1 MQILKYECDLTG
13 HDLVDIFCR
22 RSFGFA
28 LDSTLSL
35 EGLGNWSFFGSD
47 PFRVIDG
54 SEGMEHFSQVMRE
67 YKTAQTSD
75 IPFTGGAVGFL
86 SYDYGRQLESLP
98 NIATD
103 DLLVPP
109 FLFGL
114 YDGVVALNHQSN
126 EVFLIAAEIVQK
138 AKPTFDRL
146 KEIITGEGEGE
157 GEGEVTGS
165 KKAQGS
171 AEAFKFK
178 NWKWNTSEA
187 VFCDSVREIRSWI
200 AKGDVYQV
208 NLSRRRDTEFEG
220 DIVALYQALRS
231 GNPSPYSGFFNAG
244 DLQLISTSPEQFI
257 QKRGEALVTRPIKG
271 TRPRG
276 KDFIE
281 DQQLAYELEMSEK
294 DKAELLMIV
303 DLERNDMGRIAEY
316 GSVCAD
322 KKFTI
327 EYYQSVM
334 HATAQVKGKLSPKKD
349 IFDVINAMFPGGSIT
364 GAPKIRAMEIIES
377 LEPNRRGIYC
387 GSYGYIGFNQDAE
400 LNISIRTLQHVSGHL
415 YYNVGSGIIWDSDPK
430 DEYHETIAKGRAI
443 EETLDQLC

>member
-1 MQILKYECDLTG
+1 MQILKYECGLTG
-13 HDLVDIFCR
+13 HDLVEIFCR
-22 RSFGFA
+22 RPFGFA
-28 LDSTLSL
+28 LDSTLAL
-35 EGLGNWSFFGSD
+35 EGLGDWSFFGSD

-54 SEGMEHFSQVMRE
+54 AKGMKYFSEVMRE
-67 YKTAQTSD
+67 HHSDATCD
-75 IPFTGGAVGFL
+75 IPFAGGAVGFF

-98 NIATD
+98 NIAID
-103 DLLVPP
+103 DLSSPP

-114 YDGVVALNHQSN
+114 YDGIIALNNQTK
-126 EVFLIAAEIVQK
+126 EVFLIASEIDQK
-138 AKPTFDRL
+138 AEPTFERL
-146 KEIITGEGEGE
+146 KANLAKNKNARDENEGFN
-157 GEGEVTGS
+157 
-165 KKAQGS
+165 
-171 AEAFKFK
+171 FKD
-178 NWKWNTSEA
+178 WKWNTSKS

-208 NLSRRRDTEFEG
+208 NLSRRRGTEFEG

-244 DLQLISTSPEQFI
+244 ELQLISTSPEQFI
-257 QKRGEALVTRPIKG
+257 KKQGAQLVTRPIKG

-276 KDFIE
+276 KDSQE
-281 DQQLAYELEMSEK
+281 DQLLADELEMSEK

-322 KKFTI
+322 TKFTI

-334 HATAQVKGKLSPKKD
+334 HATAQVKGKLSPEKD

-364 GAPKIRAMEIIES
+364 GAPKIRAMEIIET

-387 GSYGYIGFNQDAE
+387 GSFGYIGFNQDAE
-400 LNISIRTLQHVSGHL
+400 LNISIRTLQHVGGHL
-415 YYNVGSGIIWDSDPK
+415 YYNVGSGIVWDSDPL